1 MGVNHNVTKGDV
13 VMHDPH
19 SGDDHGAGFGTN
31 YPNIA
36 SIMTMLQ
43 DMQLK

>member
-1 MGVNHNVTKGDV
+1 
-13 VMHDPH
+13 MHDAS

-31 YPNIA
+31 YLDTA

-43 DMQLK
+43 NI